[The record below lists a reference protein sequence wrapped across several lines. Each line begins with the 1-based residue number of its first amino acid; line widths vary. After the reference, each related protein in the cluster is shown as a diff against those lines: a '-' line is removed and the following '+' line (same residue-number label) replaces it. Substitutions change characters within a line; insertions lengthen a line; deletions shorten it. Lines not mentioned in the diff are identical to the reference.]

1 MYKKIL
7 IPLDNSPTDKTILG
21 HIKSLAKLTGSEIIL
36 VHVVEGFAARLQN
49 ELNLADSQEKT
60 EDQAYLDKVSK
71 VMAGDGLKVKA
82 ILVQGKEPA
91 PAILTVAEQEDCDLI
106 AMATHGHGFVK
117 DVILGSVADYL
128 RHHTNLPILMIRA

>member
-1 MYKKIL
+1 
-7 IPLDNSPTDKTILG
+7 
-21 HIKSLAKLTGSEIIL
+21 
-36 VHVVEGFAARLQN
+36 V
-49 ELNLADSQEKT
+49 DSQEKT

-71 VMAGDGLKVKA
+71 DMASDGLKARA

-91 PAILTVAEQEDCDLI
+91 PAILTVVKQEGCDLI

-128 RHHTNLPILMIRA
+128 RHHTNIPILMIRASE